1 LKNKNLP
8 IYGVKNKRL
17 KDYLTSERDLM
28 RGQTKVPLKFR
39 LWERDIDQ
47 DEYRNNGSFIATS
60 NFDTEY
66 YNLHQG
72 FMGSNKKLDKYN
84 QKEKLEKEEKNME
97 DSTAKLIAGNDKQE
111 PAKLQDFKII
121 KVIDKGSF
129 GKVYL
134 VANRHTG

>member
-1 LKNKNLP
+1 MILNPK
-8 IYGVKNKRL
+8 IV
-17 KDYLTSERDLM
+17 
-28 RGQTKVPLKFR
+28 QTVDEETKIDHVGSAHAESPLNMS
-39 LWERDIDQ
+39 DI
-47 DEYRNNGSFIATS
+47 S
-60 NFDTEY
+60 
-66 YNLHQG
+66 YNLNQG

>member
-47 DEYRNNGSFIATS
+47 DEYRNNGSFIALS

-66 YNLHQG
+66 Y
-72 FMGSNKKLDKYN
+72 K
-84 QKEKLEKEEKNME
+84 
-97 DSTAKLIAGNDKQE
+97 
-111 PAKLQDFKII
+111 
-121 KVIDKGSF
+121 
-129 GKVYL
+129 
-134 VANRHTG
+134 